1 MEQGPWGLS
10 PLRPDPSSLPRAG
23 VLLSSPLPLLLPTS
37 PRPLPPSPG
46 PAPTKVDEVAG
57 AAAES
62 CARSSC
68 RDAGP
73 VGEQG
78 SHQVHVL
85 VHDGYVQCSLTWP
98 RESSQSWGLSP
109 ESCRG
114 PSHSYTL
121 SSSPG
126 QPKVEW
132 GEEPLAGRVSRE
144 ASCCFFSYSR
154 PLAFQGAGALMV
166 CSEDDEKKGR
176 WREAQKLGV
185 SNSFFGFPRLSTT
198 ETDLKY
204 HPFPPSWAP

>member
-10 PLRPDPSSLPRAG
+10 PLRPDPSSLPGAG

-109 ESCRG
+109 VLLG
-114 PSHSYTL
+114 TQHP
-121 SSSPG
+121 PG
-126 QPKVEW
+126 IQNVPDRSW
-132 GEEPLAGRVSRE
+132 HRFLPLAQHDGLVLWAISPVG
-144 ASCCFFSYSR
+144 C
-154 PLAFQGAGALMV
+154 PLTV
-166 CSEDDEKKGR
+166 PTS
-176 WREAQKLGV
+176 
-185 SNSFFGFPRLSTT
+185 
-198 ETDLKY
+198 
-204 HPFPPSWAP
+204 